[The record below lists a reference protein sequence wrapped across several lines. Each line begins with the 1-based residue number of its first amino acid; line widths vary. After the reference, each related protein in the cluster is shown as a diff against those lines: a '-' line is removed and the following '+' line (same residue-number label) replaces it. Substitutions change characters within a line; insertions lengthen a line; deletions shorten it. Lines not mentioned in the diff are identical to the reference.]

1 MIGVSSWNCLRAGA
15 LSQAL
20 VESGALIHAMA
31 PQTVTLED
39 LFFSFTEG
47 DGIPPTPATSPV
59 PASAGPEPAQASETA
74 R

>member
-1 MIGVSSWNCLRAGA
+1 M
-15 LSQAL
+15 
-20 VESGALIHAMA
+20 ESGALIHAMA

-47 DGIPPTPATSPV
+47 DGIPPTPPGAAAPASGAAP
-59 PASAGPEPAQASETA
+59 PASAPEPAETP